1 MQRTTW
7 ILRYHV
13 RRRALLAFRALSA
26 HDPELVKRII
36 PKVQKRLKDSESSV
50 VGAALLVSADVV
62 GANSVER
69 IYFPCSERLGSVF
82 DHK

>member
-7 ILRYHV
+7 VLRYHV
-13 RRRALLAFRALSA
+13 RRRALLAFRTLSA

-62 GANSVER
+62 GAPVER